1 MPYVGQTITEVFP
14 TSVSLDTV
22 TATTSLKT
30 PLVEFTDGDNA
41 FAISDGG
48 NVAFSGTVSGLP
60 SGSAAFSARNSGG
73 SWATAGDGTIVV
85 FNDDSTGDS
94 FDTDN
99 CFNTSTY
106 KFTAPAT
113 GVYIFWYHVYTA
125 NSDADNAFG
134 FLKNS
139 SKLAMNA
146 VASQYFTFRHSD
158 ATDHTQTASVIVPL
172 SSGDTMGVCATTGSD
187 YYQGHTAWGGC
198 RLA

>member
-1 MPYVGQTITEVFP
+1 MALSKIQAE
-14 TSVSLDTV
+14 SMNLADTY
-22 TATTSLKT
+22 
-30 PLVEFTDGDNA
+30 
-41 FAISDGG
+41 
-48 NVAFSGTVSGLP
+48 AFSGTVSGT
-60 SGSAAFSARNSGG
+60 SVAGSAAFSARNSGG
-73 SWATAGDGTIVV
+73 SWATPSDGTIVV

-94 FDTDN
+94 FDTDGVY
-99 CFNTSTY
+99 NTSTN

-125 NSDADNAFG
+125 NSDTTNGFG

-146 VASQYFTFRHSD
+146 VASQHFTFDSVT
-158 ATDHTQTASVIVPL
+158 ANDHMQNGKIIVPL
-172 SSGDTMGVCATTGSD
+172 SSGDTMAVIATTQSD

>member
-1 MPYVGQTITEVFP
+1 MALTKVRTGGITADAVDNTILK
-14 TSVSLDTV
+14 LDDDYALTGIV
-22 TATTSLKT
+22 T
-30 PLVEFTDGDNA
+30 
-41 FAISDGG
+41 
-48 NVAFSGTVSGLP
+48 GTVA
-60 SGSAAFSARNSGG
+60 GSNAFSARNSGG
-73 SWATAGDGTIVV
+73 SWATVADGSLVI

-125 NSDADNAFG
+125 NSDQANAFG

-146 VASQYFTFRHSD
+146 VSSQYFTFRHSD
-158 ATDHTQTASVIVPL
+158 ATDHTQTTSVIVPL